1 MALKLLFNDCFVY
14 IRKESNILNNQ
25 NSNLKILVD
34 SIV

>member
-1 MALKLLFNDCFVY
+1 MALKRLFNDSFVY
-14 IRKESNILNNQ
+14 IRKELNILNNQ